1 MLLAKKSSK
10 SQMESEPVLQEFN
23 KATSFIG
30 ETFGAYEQER
40 REMKKKKNRMEKCL
54 KQMKELKS

>member
-10 SQMESEPVLQEFN
+10 SQMESEPVLQEFH

-30 ETFGAYEQER
+30 ETFGAYKQER
-40 REMKKKKNRMEKCL
+40 REMKKKRRIEW
-54 KQMKELKS
+54 KSVYNK